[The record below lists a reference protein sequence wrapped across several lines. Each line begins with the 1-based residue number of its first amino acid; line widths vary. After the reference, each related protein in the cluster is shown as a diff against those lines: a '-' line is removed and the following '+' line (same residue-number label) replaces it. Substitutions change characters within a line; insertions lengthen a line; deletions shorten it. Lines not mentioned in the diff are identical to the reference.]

1 MQPVN
6 SAENQEKVSISTDP
20 HRAGFFRSL
29 SAILK
34 YYALKIPVRSNNL
47 DLTQDGY
54 TLVLGAI
61 TGVLCGFGAVIFHHS
76 IALISEL
83 FFYLPPE
90 IIPGFATFYPVT
102 FIGITYVILVPALG
116 GLFVGILAYIF
127 EKGKKGEGIPSVILA
142 VATKGGIIK
151 GNVALLKMVQTAISL
166 GTGGAGGKEGP
177 IVQIGAAIG
186 SWFGQ
191 VLNLSS
197 DRLKILVGCGA
208 AAGLS
213 AAFNAP
219 LGGAIFTMEIILR
232 TFNSRS
238 LGPIIVASVFATVVS
253 RGIIGDEPAFQIPL
267 YDLKS
272 NYEFLIYITLGIF
285 SGLIA
290 VYFVKVMF
298 YFDDFFSKIKL
309 PTWAKPALGGLMVGA
324 IGLFMPGIYGFTQQ
338 SIDKSL
344 YNQNTLE
351 LLVLLFMLKPL
362 ATALTIGSGGHG
374 GTFAPSLFTGAM
386 LGGAVGQLA
395 NIWFPEI
402 AAPPGAYALVGMGAV
417 VAGTT
422 HASLTALIMVFEM
435 TNNYRIILPL
445 MLTIII
451 STLISRA
458 ILKGSLYTIR
468 LGSQGVGLDIYGR
481 KTSLL
486 KSMKIATVVEELK
499 ESVFEHDNYHR
510 VIEILRNSSFET
522 VLVKDADGAIK
533 GVISYQ
539 DLRKL
544 MFDKESESV
553 IDFLIAGDLMKKR
566 FPKINEDDNADS
578 ALKLMETVDME
589 FLPVYDSEGIFK
601 GIVSKPKVLRVYHNE
616 LFLTEKNMDMSS

>member
-1 MQPVN
+1 MEESQGR
-6 SAENQEKVSISTDP
+6 VSISTDP
-20 HRAGFFRSL
+20 KQAGFFRSL
-29 SAILK
+29 SAVLK
-34 YYALKIPVRSNNL
+34 YYALKIPVRSYNL

-54 TLVLGAI
+54 TLILGAI
-61 TGVLCGFGAVIFHHS
+61 TGVLCGFGAVIFHYS
-76 IALISEL
+76 IHLISEL
-83 FFYLPPE
+83 FYFLPPTV
-90 IIPGFATFYPVT
+90 IPGFETFYPT
-102 FIGITYVILVPALG
+102 SFLGIVYVILVPAFG
-116 GLFVGILAYIF
+116 GLLVGILAHIF

-142 VATKGGIIK
+142 VATKGGIINR
-151 GNVALLKMVQTAISL
+151 NVAILKTAQTAISI

-238 LGPIIVASVFATVVS
+238 LGPIIVASVFATVIS

-267 YDLKS
+267 YELKS
-272 NYEFLIYITLGIF
+272 NYEFIIYITLGIF
-285 SGLIA
+285 AGMLA

-298 YFDDFFSKIKL
+298 YFDDFFSGLKL
-309 PTWAKPALGGLMVGA
+309 PGWVKPALGGLMVGV

-338 SIDKSL
+338 SVDKSL

-351 LLVLLFMLKPL
+351 LMILLFMLKPL

-374 GTFAPSLFTGAM
+374 GSFAPSLFTGAM

-395 NIWFPEI
+395 NMWFPEI

-468 LGSQGVGLDIYGR
+468 LGTKGVGLDIYGR

-486 KSMKIATVVEELK
+486 KSMRVST
-499 ESVFEHDNYHR
+499 
-510 VIEILRNSSFET
+510 VIEDLREFIRESDTFHTVIEKLRDSSYET
-522 VLVKDADGAIK
+522 LLVADQSGDIK
-533 GVISYQ
+533 GVVSYQ
-539 DLRKL
+539 DLRKF
-544 MFDKESESV
+544 MFDKETESV

-566 FPKINEDDNADS
+566 FPKINDEDNADN
-578 ALKLMETVDME
+578 ALKIMETVDME
-589 FLPVYDSEGIFK
+589 YLPVYDSGMIFK
-601 GIVSKPKVLRVYHNE
+601 GIVSKHKILKVYHNE
-616 LFLTEKNMDMSS
+616 LFLAEKEMDMAS

>member
-1 MQPVN
+1 MRQEN
-6 SAENQEKVSISTDP
+6 SAENPEKASISTDQK
-20 HRAGFFRSL
+20 RAGFFRSL
-29 SAILK
+29 SAVLK
-34 YYALKIPVRSNNL
+34 YYALKIPVRSYNL

-54 TLVLGAI
+54 TLILGAI
-61 TGVLCGFGAVIFHHS
+61 TGVLCGFGAVVFHHS
-76 IALISEL
+76 IDLISDL
-83 FFYLPPE
+83 FFYPPPE
-90 IIPGFATFYPVT
+90 LIPGFVT
-102 FIGITYVILVPALG
+102 FFPTSIPGIVYVILVPAVG
-116 GLFVGILAYIF
+116 GLFVGILAHVF

-151 GNVALLKMVQTAISL
+151 GSVALLKTAQTAISI

-191 VLNLSS
+191 TLNLSS

-238 LGPIIVASVFATVVS
+238 LGPIIVSSVFATVIS
-253 RGIIGDEPAFQIPL
+253 RGIIGAEPAFQIPV

-285 SGLIA
+285 AGLLA

-298 YFDDFFSKIKL
+298 YFDDFFSKIKM
-309 PTWAKPALGGLMVGA
+309 PTWAKPALGGLMVGV

-351 LLVLLFMLKPL
+351 LMILLFMLKPL

-386 LGGAVGQLA
+386 LGGAVGQVA

-451 STLISRA
+451 STLISRT

-468 LGSQGVGLDIYGR
+468 LGNQGVGLDIYGR

-486 KSMKIATVVEELK
+486 KSMKVATVVEELR
-499 ESVFEHDNYHR
+499 ESVLESDNYHR
-510 VIEILRNSSFET
+510 VVEILRNSSFET
-522 VLVKDADGAIK
+522 VLVKDDSGSIK

-553 IDFLIAGDLMKKR
+553 VDFLIAGDLMKKR
-566 FPKINEDDNADS
+566 FPKINEEDNADN
-578 ALKLMETVDME
+578 ALKIMETVDME
-589 FLPVYDSEGIFK
+589 FLPVYDHDGNFK
-601 GIVSKPKVLRVYHNE
+601 GIVSKPKILRVYQNE
-616 LFLTEKNMDMSS
+616 LFLAEKNMDMSA